1 MYPITV
7 PYLKVYRLFLIA
19 HLGLPVPMAVLRLWF
34 VCSLFVVSVSS
45 DIQQVVEKLVNR
57 IETLEQSHKD
67 LVKIVTKQQDMIN
80 KYEVKMERLTG
91 EGGNVKLQ
99 TGKSDRENSVVQK
112 RLSGNIL
119 HVWC

>member
-1 MYPITV
+1 
-7 PYLKVYRLFLIA
+7 
-19 HLGLPVPMAVLRLWF
+19 MAVLRLWF

-112 RLSGNIL
+112 RLSGKIL